1 MKFIPEDYMTRV
13 HEFTLGTL
21 PLLGGRAAIAD
32 YEKILNT
39 NKGPLVVL
47 GMISQSGEQGRIGGG
62 VATVDAA
69 LLNQLK
75 QAVGGANATTVF

>member
-1 MKFIPEDYMTRV
+1 
-13 HEFTLGTL
+13 
-21 PLLGGRAAIAD
+21 
-32 YEKILNT
+32 
-39 NKGPLVVL
+39 L

-75 QAVGGANATTVF
+75 